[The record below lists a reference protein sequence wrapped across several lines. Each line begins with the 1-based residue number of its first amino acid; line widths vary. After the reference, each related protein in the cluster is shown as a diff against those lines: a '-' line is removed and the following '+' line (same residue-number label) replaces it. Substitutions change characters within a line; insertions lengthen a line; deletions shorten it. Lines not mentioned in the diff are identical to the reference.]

1 MRTMSI
7 EAQKAANGGGTATSL
22 SCPYCGATFSRFYI
36 GKYWK
41 AYAMGRV
48 AIDLR
53 THIYSCCLNY
63 HRLYF
68 NISTSFSPNSVRL
81 YVR

>member
-1 MRTMSI
+1 MKRMSK
-7 EAQKAANGGGTATSL
+7 ENMMYVNGGGTAKSEP
-22 SCPYCGATFSRFYI
+22 CPWCGRVFKRFYL

-53 THIYSCCLNY
+53 THMYNCCLEY
-63 HRLYF
+63 C
-68 NISTSFSPNSVRL
+68 
-81 YVR
+81 